1 MVTKNQIMKAVSE
14 AWRSAE
20 NWSEGRIIIQ
30 LKPTNRSLIVSHQLG
45 NSWESMGL
53 NAGESKYR
61 ILRSFDCREFE
72 PQYWEGEEE
81 IARNRL
87 SPEDYDDAF
96 LQICDEIDLDL
107 QTRFNLEVGR
117 L

>member
-14 AWRSAE
+14 AWILAE
-20 NWSEGRIIIQ
+20 NWGDGKVIIQ
-30 LKPTNRSLIVSHQLG
+30 LKPTNRSLLVTHQIG
-45 NSWESMGL
+45 NSWEGMGL
-53 NAGESKYR
+53 NAGESEYR
-61 ILRSFDCREFE
+61 ILRSLDCREFE
-72 PQYWEGEEE
+72 PQYWEGEKE
-81 IARNRL
+81 IQKNRL
-87 SPEDYDDAF
+87 SPEDYDDMY